1 MPNPN
6 HPKKGQSTR
15 VEPIRRLEDVE
26 SIKKLLSDNPRDFL
40 LFTMGVNNG
49 FRVGDLLRLRVKQV
63 RHLKPGDEI
72 TVKESKTGKLNTLMI
87 NKTTHK
93 VLKKY
98 LEETQPEDD
107 DYLFYSRRTKQA
119 LTIGTVN
126 AMVKRWCRAI
136 NLQGNYGAHTL
147 RKTFGYIQRTKYG
160 VGFEVLAD
168 RFNHASPAT
177 TMAYLGITRKE
188 VSTVLMNEI

>member
-93 VLKKY
+93 ALKKY
-98 LEETQPEDD
+98 VEEVQPEDD

>member
-26 SIKKLLSDNPRDFL
+26 SIKKLLSDNPRDLL

-93 VLKKY
+93 ALKKY
-98 LEETQPEDD
+98 VEEVQPEDD

>member
-107 DYLFYSRRTKQA
+107 DYLFYSQRTKQA